1 MGEMKWR
8 SKWNHDEI
16 RAILLEQFQSFW
28 RHDLGITR
36 HKLIDLEKAKDSP
49 YAVIVSGLRRVGKS
63 TLLAQFA
70 HRIGEKQFYY
80 LNFQDDRF
88 LNFEID
94 DFNDLFQYLVE
105 LFGDRPVFIIDEI
118 QTIRGWER
126 FVRRFMD
133 LGYKFYISGSNASL
147 LSGELGTLLTG
158 RYLTVEL
165 LPFSFREFL
174 SIKGIEIPPLDRLT
188 TVDQGRL
195 QDAFLTYVRS
205 GGIPDALKYPE
216 LPVLETLFD
225 DVLYRDIV
233 TRYRIESVHVLRELA
248 FTMMSNPATKV
259 SYSKLQKQFFLGSI
273 NTIKNY
279 FQYLENSW
287 LFFTVNFYDYSIKR
301 QQISPKKVFTIDT
314 GMANKVGFSFSPN
327 TGKYIE
333 NIVYLTL
340 RQKDKSIF
348 YWTSVKDHE
357 IDFYLPSRQYVVQV
371 TYQWDAK
378 TQLRELRAIQEA
390 IHALPVKKALI
401 LSDRNED
408 GIKIE
413 SVPVAIRSVAQWL
426 LDDENNK

>member
-1 MGEMKWR
+1 V
-8 SKWNHDEI
+8 
-16 RAILLEQFQSFW
+16 Q
-28 RHDLGITR
+28 
-36 HKLIDLEKAKDSP
+36 
-49 YAVIVSGLRRVGKS
+49 
-63 TLLAQFA
+63 
-70 HRIGEKQFYY
+70 
-80 LNFQDDRF
+80 
-88 LNFEID
+88 
-94 DFNDLFQYLVE
+94 
-105 LFGDRPVFIIDEI
+105 
-118 QTIRGWER
+118 
-126 FVRRFMD
+126 
-133 LGYKFYISGSNASL
+133 
-147 LSGELGTLLTG
+147 
-158 RYLTVEL
+158 
-165 LPFSFREFL
+165 
-174 SIKGIEIPPLDRLT
+174 
-188 TVDQGRL
+188 
-195 QDAFLTYVRS
+195 
-205 GGIPDALKYPE
+205 
-216 LPVLETLFD
+216 
-225 DVLYRDIV
+225 
-233 TRYRIESVHVLRELA
+233 VLRELA

-259 SYSKLQKQFFLGSI
+259 SYSNLQKQFFLGSI

-301 QQISPKKVFTIDT
+301 QQISPKKIFTIDT

-357 IDFYLPSRQYVVQV
+357 IDFYLPSRQYVIQV

-426 LDDENNK
+426 LDEENNK